1 MILGIFSDAHGNE
14 VGFFKCFDYLATK
27 ADRLYFLGDVA
38 GYFPL
43 SNKIIDTLRKNK
55 VTCLKGNHDAMVL
68 GELEYVYSNDEIY
81 RVEESKKKI
90 SNDNLS
96 FLKDLPSSLSFSVD
110 DRNLLFVHG
119 SPANPLNGYIYPDTD
134 ISSFASLEYDAI
146 FMGHT
151 HRSFIKK
158 NSQQW
163 AVNAGSCGLPR
174 DNGNRLTAI
183 LYDTANNEVTLEEFE
198 LDVKGTLEKYKDKI
212 HPSVKEVLN
221 RNNKIYD
228 RQ

>member
-14 VGFFKCFDYLATK
+14 EGFFKCFDHLAAN
-27 ADRLYFLGDVA
+27 ADSLYFLGDAV

-68 GELEYVYSNDEIY
+68 GELEYVYSNEEVY
-81 RVEESKKKI
+81 LVEESKRKI
-90 SNDNLS
+90 SSDNLS
-96 FLKDLPSSLSFSVD
+96 FLKDLPSSLSARVD
-110 DRNLLFVHG
+110 NRNLLFVHG
-119 SPANPLNGYIYPDTD
+119 SPANPLSGYIYPDTD

-158 NSQQW
+158 NGNQW

-174 DNGNRLTAI
+174 DIGNRLTTL
-183 LYDTANNEVTLEEFE
+183 LYDTETNEVTLQDLE
-198 LDVKGTLEKYKDKI
+198 LDVKETLEKYKDHI